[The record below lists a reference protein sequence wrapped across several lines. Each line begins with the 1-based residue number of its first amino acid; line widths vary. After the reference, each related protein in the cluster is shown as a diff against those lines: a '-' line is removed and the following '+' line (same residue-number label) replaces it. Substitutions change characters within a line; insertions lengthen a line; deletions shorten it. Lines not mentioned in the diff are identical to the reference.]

1 MFLNVVIIPFQGL
14 SNSPLPVNGSRNI
27 ERQPNPRNGIIIEQ
41 GHWRHA
47 WTRQGLQQV
56 EWIPGQ
62 CYGYYC
68 YCQMGKALETILK
81 PQSLIS
87 LGTIIFPHRSS

>member
-1 MFLNVVIIPFQGL
+1 MAPRYFSLIFLNVVVNPFQWL

-68 YCQMGKALETILK
+68 YCQMGKALDTVFIGK
-81 PQSLIS
+81 
-87 LGTIIFPHRSS
+87 